1 VHVIEEEESSGAAA
15 EIQVSEPIN
24 IAGASVEQE
33 VDEVVVV
40 VISEDH
46 VVAPWG
52 HHEDPLGTPEAGP
65 QQLAD
70 AVVASILRSHHRH
83 RFRDAK
89 ERRIMIRLGPEHIV
103 GASGLWT
110 GVERLHQLGWL
121 RTRRTWWCFDGGH
134 SHRGLALL
142 SLALAFALL
151 SHGCGGG

>member
-70 AVVASILRSHHRH
+70 AVVATISILYTNIQSI
-83 RFRDAK
+83 FICPVSPK
-89 ERRIMIRLGPEHIV
+89 F
-103 GASGLWT
+103 
-110 GVERLHQLGWL
+110 L
-121 RTRRTWWCFDGGH
+121 RNKV
-134 SHRGLALL
+134 SI
-142 SLALAFALL
+142 
-151 SHGCGGG
+151 